1 MGNFAPLFGEP
12 CKPNPNPP
20 RMELENSSTR
30 NRGEVDSK
38 PVFEDGEE
46 CVENSQNKINQII
59 MKKFLLSIFAVLFAF
74 AGVQAEEVTLQ
85 QTDVINEA
93 AAEINF
99 IPEGSPISFNFS
111 NAYAKSGDTYIRVY
125 ADSEITISG
134 ATITKVV
141 MSATSSS
148 YIKTWDASYGNLT
161 ISGADATW
169 TGNAE
174 LLTLTNTSSGQA
186 RIKTITVYYEEEGG
200 VAQPKFSVAA
210 GSYSAS
216 FDLELNAD
224 GNDIY
229 YTLDGTEPDENSTE
243 YTEAIP
249 VKASVLVKA
258 IAVDSNGESSS
269 VAEANYEVASNI
281 VSGKYVKAINLT
293 DWTGNY
299 LIVYEA
305 GSVAFNGNLDAID
318 ATGNY
323 VNVEIANDAIA
334 ATADTE
340 SASFDIQKI
349 DDGYSV
355 RAKSGLYIGRD
366 ATSNGM
372 DKSASTVYVNS
383 IDENGVISGNGGPK
397 LQYYSAS
404 GSERFRYYK
413 TTQKTVSLYRFVRAA
428 HTLNVTDCGWA
439 TLCLNYDAEIPEGV
453 TCYAVSAVDGE
464 SATLAE
470 VKGVIPANTGVI
482 VEANEGSYTF
492 EVASEAAAVSEN
504 KLEGTTVN
512 KYIFEDAYVLG
523 VVDGVVGLY
532 KAEMAGGAWLNNA
545 NKAYLPASKVSNKSV
560 AFYGFDWDGTTGI
573 EQITDNREQ
582 STAIYDL
589 TGRRI
594 EAITAP
600 GIYIVNGVKKLVR

>member
-1 MGNFAPLFGEP
+1 
-12 CKPNPNPP
+12 
-20 RMELENSSTR
+20 
-30 NRGEVDSK
+30 
-38 PVFEDGEE
+38 
-46 CVENSQNKINQII
+46 

-85 QTDVINEA
+85 QTDVINTA

-148 YIKTWDASYGNLT
+148 YIKTWDASSGNLT

-186 RIKTITVYYEEEGG
+186 RIKTITVYYEEQGG

-372 DKSASTVYVNS
+372 DKSTSTVYVNS
-383 IDENGVISGNGGPK
+383 IDENGVISGSGGPK

-439 TLCLNYDAEIPEGV
+439 TLCLNYDAEIPAGV

-464 SATLAE
+464 SATLDKVE
-470 VKGVIPANTGVI
+470 GVIPANTGVI

-492 EVASEAAAVSEN
+492 EVATEAAAVSEN
-504 KLEGTTVN
+504 KLEGTIVN
-512 KYIFEDAYVLG
+512 TYVFDEAYVLG
-523 VVDGVVGLY
+523 IVDGEVGLY
-532 KAEMAGGAWLNNA
+532 KAAMAGGAWLNNA
-545 NKAYLPASKVSNKSV
+545 NKAYLPASAVPNKSA

-573 EQITDNREQ
+573 DEITDNREQ

-589 TGRRI
+589 TGRRV

>member
-1 MGNFAPLFGEP
+1 
-12 CKPNPNPP
+12 
-20 RMELENSSTR
+20 
-30 NRGEVDSK
+30 
-38 PVFEDGEE
+38 
-46 CVENSQNKINQII
+46 

-85 QTDVINEA
+85 QTDVINTA

-148 YIKTWDASYGNLT
+148 YIKTWDASSGNLT

-174 LLTLTNTSSGQA
+174 LLTLTNTSSAQA
-186 RIKTITVYYEEEGG
+186 RIKTITVYYEEQGG
-200 VAQPKFSVAA
+200 VAQPQFSVAA

-372 DKSASTVYVNS
+372 DKSTSTVYVNS
-383 IDENGVISGNGGPK
+383 IDENGVISGSGGPK
-397 LQYYSAS
+397 LQYYSTS

-439 TLCLNYDAEIPEGV
+439 TLFLNYDAEIPAGV

-464 SATLAE
+464 SATLDKVE
-470 VKGVIPANTGVI
+470 GVIPANTGVI

-492 EVASEAAAVSEN
+492 EVATEAAAVSEN
-504 KLEGTTVN
+504 KLEGTIVN

-532 KAEMAGGAWLNNA
+532 KAEMKGGVWLNNA
-545 NKAYLPASKVSNKSV
+545 NKAYLPAV
-560 AFYGFDWDGTTGI
+560 AGSANIASYSFRFGEGTTGI
-573 EQITDNREQ
+573 DEITENRVQSTDNRGQ

>member
-1 MGNFAPLFGEP
+1 
-12 CKPNPNPP
+12 
-20 RMELENSSTR
+20 
-30 NRGEVDSK
+30 
-38 PVFEDGEE
+38 
-46 CVENSQNKINQII
+46 

-74 AGVQAEEVTLQ
+74 AGAQAQEVTLQ
-85 QTDVINEA
+85 QTDVINTA

-99 IPEGSPISFNFS
+99 IPEGSPISFYFS

-148 YIKTWDASYGNLT
+148 YIKTWDASFGNLT

-174 LLTLTNTSSGQA
+174 LLTLTNTSTGQA
-186 RIKTITVYYEEEGG
+186 RIKTITVYYEEQGG

-229 YTLDGTEPDENSTE
+229 YTLDGTEPDENSSE

-281 VSGKYVKAINLT
+281 VSGKYVKARNLT

-299 LIVYEA
+299 LIVYED
-305 GSVAFNGNLDAID
+305 GSVAFNGDLDAID

-323 VNVEIANDAIA
+323 VNVEIADDAIV

-372 DKSASTVYVNS
+372 DKSTSTVYVNS
-383 IDENGVISGNGGPK
+383 IDENGVISGSGGTK

-413 TTQKTVSLYRFVRAA
+413 TTQKTVSLYRFVRAV

-439 TLCLNYDAEIPEGV
+439 TLCLNYDAEIPTGV

-464 SATLAE
+464 YATLAE
-470 VKGVIPANTGVI
+470 VEGVIPANTGVI
-482 VEANEGSYTF
+482 VEAEAGSYTF
-492 EVASEAAAVSEN
+492 EVATEEGSDVANE
-504 KLEGTTVN
+504 LRGTTVN

-523 VVDGVVGLY
+523 IVDGVVGLY
-532 KAEMAGGAWLNNA
+532 KAQMAGGVWLNNA
-545 NKAYLPASKVSNKSV
+545 NKAYLPASV
-560 AFYGFDWDGTTGI
+560 ANGAASYSFRFGEGTTGI
-573 EQITDNREQ
+573 SEVKGESGNVKG
-582 STAIYDL
+582 IYDL
-589 TGRRI
+589 TGRRV

-600 GIYIVNGVKKLVR
+600 GIYVVGGKKVLVK